1 MSDLMAPSGGE
12 SIVLYRIQPGF
23 KEIGTFI
30 RLIKN
35 SLTKKTLK
43 NQGNTE
49 KMIL

>member
-1 MSDLMAPSGGE
+1 VEENLPANLKFNHSSEDIGSDISH
-12 SIVLYRIQPGF
+12 
-23 KEIGTFI
+23 
-30 RLIKN
+30 IKN